1 MKPFET
7 ILIALYLNDYIT
19 FEEYKS
25 GIISTNRNVTYLIP
39 VYNVFNNKDTEELYS
54 TIKDELKE
62 RLKMYSKT
70 KEILSKLI
78 NKSD

>member
-25 GIISTNRNVTYLIP
+25 GIISTNRNVTYFIP

-78 NKSD
+78 NKSE